1 MQATAPDVWTPW
13 RAALVND
20 LVQRIGSA
28 FDSGAA
34 TTESLS
40 AAERTRAEALA
51 EAGRVGAPRS
61 VLAFVEEAPIRYLT
75 KRTPADV
82 ISDARLASRLS
93 GPTPDAAF
101 ALGVRPGPAPETWAV
116 DVLMRRRPDRVAVV
130 AGVLTLSGCDVL
142 AAEASFGPG
151 SVTVDRFIVT
161 SATHA
166 PIEHD
171 TWAAVERTLAA
182 ALSGRLDIET
192 RLAERAKHYD
202 TPGRRSSAHVSIPAT
217 SPFGFTVRVVAAD
230 RVGLLHDVARALAA
244 QGLEIRRA
252 TVLTASGVAD
262 DTFEVTYAGIPGAET
277 SPDSIV
283 PLIEAAAL
291 GAPLGD
297 GHRSQS

>member
-1 MQATAPDVWTPW
+1 
-13 RAALVND
+13 
-20 LVQRIGSA
+20 
-28 FDSGAA
+28 
-34 TTESLS
+34 
-40 AAERTRAEALA
+40 
-51 EAGRVGAPRS
+51 
-61 VLAFVEEAPIRYLT
+61 
-75 KRTPADV
+75 
-82 ISDARLASRLS
+82 
-93 GPTPDAAF
+93 
-101 ALGVRPGPAPETWAV
+101 
-116 DVLMRRRPDRVAVV
+116 MRRRPDRVAVV